1 MRLRFATTTATA
13 TSQGG
18 HEPPSRRV
26 ATPGRTRAAPGLTG
40 SAPAQAKII
49 DRNIH
54 WLETS
59 MRSGWTLRPEVLRR
73 HLEGSAEG
81 EDISRILVLN
91 SPSNPTGRAH
101 TRDEVKVRMG
111 KRRGEGAPYT
121 QLPPDSAPC
130 AQLLAEVCRKHGV
143 IVLSDEIYG
152 ETHMDGGHVS
162 IAEYYPEGTI
172 VSHGISK
179 GFGAGGW
186 RLGAHVFP
194 PQLRRLLDA
203 MAVVAS
209 ETYTSVSA
217 PIQHAACAAYEYPDS
232 VAAYVR
238 DSRRVLKVCPP
249 PVGPLRRRAAGPTPQ
264 APRLWASGAHTRCG
278 RRVWTCWT
286 RWAASTASPPGT
298 ATATRWPPA
307 ASTLARSWWRRAFET
322 RVRCCRWRGGPT
334 ASPRPRAHSSTSP
347 PPPQA
352 SRFCRAPTL
361 AAPPP
366 SSPRGWRSWTSAASS
381 RCGAPP
387 PFLCASPACPFAPLP
402 LPALT
407 RGAPLGQEGAE
418 GVPAESEEWL
428 RGHCPRVV
436 SGIERLCQWTK
447 EL

>member
-26 ATPGRTRAAPGLTG
+26 ATPGHTRAAPGLTG

-101 TRDEVKVRMG
+101 TRDEVKVRRG

-130 AQLLAEVCRKHGV
+130 AQLLAEVCREHGV

-347 PPPQA
+347 PPPGVA
-352 SRFCRAPTL
+352 FLPGSDFGRPTTELTARL
-361 AAPPP
+361 AFVDFSGELAL
-366 SSPRGWRSWTSAASS
+366 RGASS
-381 RCGAPP
+381 LPVREPGMPLRFPAPARTDP
-387 PFLCASPACPFAPLP
+387 RRAAGTGGGRGCARRVRGVAARP
-402 LPALT
+402 LPA
-407 RGAPLGQEGAE
+407 RGQ
-418 GVPAESEEWL
+418 
-428 RGHCPRVV
+428 RH
-436 SGIERLCQWTK
+436 
-447 EL
+447 